1 MAPTLE
7 IMSVVGY
14 DGIAFRVGDRIEL
27 YANAEL
33 WKKGSRYGDVVGIVS
48 RSQAVRDG
56 VGENC
61 VRVVMDGVE
70 GVHSGPPGAFRLVY
84 E

>member
-1 MAPTLE
+1 MP
-7 IMSVVGY
+7 VVGY
-14 DGIAFRVGDRIEL
+14 DGIVFQVGDRIEL
-27 YANAEL
+27 YASAEL
-33 WKKGSRYGDVVGIVS
+33 WKKGSQYGGVVGIVS
-48 RSQAVRDG
+48 SSQAARDG

-70 GVHSGPPGAFRLVY
+70 GVHSGPPEAFRLVY